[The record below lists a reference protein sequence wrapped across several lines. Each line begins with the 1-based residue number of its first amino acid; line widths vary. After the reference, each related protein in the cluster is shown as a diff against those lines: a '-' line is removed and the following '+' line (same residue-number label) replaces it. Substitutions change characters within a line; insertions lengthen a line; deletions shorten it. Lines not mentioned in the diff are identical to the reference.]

1 MGCSNFLMELLNF
14 ITYVLW
20 LPIIRV
26 GIWLAKQYVSIE
38 YKLQEKKK
46 LNIHRVHL
54 EFLNNQPF
62 SKKVSTN
69 LVMQMNAW
77 ILIGR
82 PPTVFCLLSG
92 PLKTHD
98 EFCLAFVLRT
108 SFGTSQGKLMWTIL
122 LFNIAGNLQFLNS
135 KTMDCMTCQLQFYEH
150 HGLSCLYFVGLGLI
164 ATIYAWYRFLL
175 CVRCPG

>member
-38 YKLQEKKK
+38 YKLQEKKT
-46 LNIHRVHL
+46 LSIHRVHL

-62 SKKVSTN
+62 SKKLSTN
-69 LVMQMNAW
+69 LVMHFQMNAW

-92 PLKTHD
+92 PLKIR
-98 EFCLAFVLRT
+98 EECCLAFVLRA
-108 SFGTSQGKLMWTIL
+108 SFGTIQGNLMWTIL
-122 LFNIAGNLQFLNS
+122 LFRIAGNLQILNS

-150 HGLSCLYFVGLGLI
+150 HCLSCLYFVG
-164 ATIYAWYRFLL
+164 
-175 CVRCPG
+175 